1 MRKPQQA
8 AILAGAFLGPFSG
21 QSLAVILPQFAA
33 SFDITLGQ
41 AALTMSFYLF
51 PFATMMLFSTWLVR
65 RVSPTKVVITAYTVI
80 FCAALVLIFT
90 PYWWLFLVAFAVAG
104 SANAFT
110 MPLLQI
116 ILKRTTPPENLGSAM
131 GTYSAMQSLGMF
143 SAPLVAGLSSLV
155 TWRLTYVLVALVALY
170 IIVVKVPHLPAED
183 TGAGQP
189 RGGRMIGVRPLI
201 HMISSFSIGFS
212 LIGLAFLIALHA
224 GDVFGTGPV
233 GTGLVVMTG
242 GLVSFFLSR
251 RVGAA
256 SDRVG
261 ARPVLLTGFG
271 VSIVML
277 LLIPVL
283 PSVWLLAAAWG
294 GAILGAQGIQVM
306 VNLLVLRSPNGT
318 YILSTVQ
325 AFRFFG
331 SSLTPVVLLAIY
343 QGHVGWAFWLPAVVL
358 SLAFLLQ
365 AAVGAR
371 SRVRGT

>member
-1 MRKPQQA
+1 MRKSQRA

-65 RVSPTKVVITAYTVI
+65 RLSPTKVVITAYTVT
-80 FCAALVLIFT
+80 FCAALVLVFT
-90 PYWWLFLVAFAVAG
+90 PYWWLFLIAFAVAG

-143 SAPLVAGLSSLV
+143 SAPLVAGVSSLV

-170 IIVVKVPHLPAED
+170 IIVVKVPYLAAEN
-183 TGAGQP
+183 TGAGRQ
-189 RGGRMIGVRPLI
+189 RGGRTIGVRPLI
-201 HMISSFSIGFS
+201 HMVSSFSIGFS

-242 GLVSFFLSR
+242 GLVAFLLSR

-261 ARPVLLTGFG
+261 TRPVLLASFG
-271 VSIVML
+271 VGIVML

-294 GAILGAQGIQVM
+294 AAILGAQGIQVM

-318 YILSTVQ
+318 HILSTVQ

-343 QGHVGWAFWLPAVVL
+343 QGHVGWAFWLPAGVL

-365 AAVGAR
+365 AAVGEPG
-371 SRVRGT
+371 RGRRT